1 MLLLFVSNLS
11 FIIHPRNMFMYGLT
25 TLRQISKKGIKGP
38 KAVGDMLDF
47 QRLEV
52 VQMEFF
58 GVDEFTGKKP
68 YFLGLI
74 MFLVGEFIFVDPFYL
89 CTDSSP

>member
-47 QRLEV
+47 QRLED
-52 VQMEFF
+52 VQMESF
-58 GVDEFTGKKP
+58 GVDEFTGKNP
-68 YFLGLI
+68 TLWAW
-74 MFLVGEFIFVDPFYL
+74 L
-89 CTDSSP
+89 CF

>member
-1 MLLLFVSNLS
+1 
-11 FIIHPRNMFMYGLT
+11 
-25 TLRQISKKGIKGP
+25 
-38 KAVGDMLDF
+38 MLDF